1 MKTKVMITAAAILFT
16 ISLANA
22 NPTRTF
28 LKFYDAMGT
37 ELIQPFFAEEATD
50 SVPFEIAAEFTKI
63 KQEKIFRVYDLSELT
78 KPEQEEELPFDLE
91 TVFRQAKK

>member
-1 MKTKVMITAAAILFT
+1 MKTKALITAAVIFFS

-28 LKFYDAMGT
+28 LKFYDAMGK
-37 ELIQPFFAEEATD
+37 ELIQPFFEEVATD
-50 SVPFEIAAEFTKI
+50 SVPYEVAAEFTRI
-63 KQEKIFRVYDLSELT
+63 KHEKIFRIYDLSELT

-91 TVFRQAKK
+91 TMYRQAKK

>member
-1 MKTKVMITAAAILFT
+1 MKTKVLITAAAILFS

-37 ELIQPFFAEEATD
+37 ELIQPFFAEEAYD
-50 SVPFEIAAEFTKI
+50 SIPTEIAAEFTKI
-63 KQEKIFRVYDLSELT
+63 KHEKIFRIYDLSELT

-91 TVFRQAKK
+91 TAFREAKK